1 MSKYLKTKKGSL
13 ESAVLEAM
21 SPAQQAAIAI
31 SKKEKEKEKSENNY
45 IHAAKMAK
53 EKGEKTFTIGGK
65 QYDVEETL
73 KTEKLVG
80 GQKKLDKD
88 KDGDI
93 DGKDFAAMRKA
104 KKEEMDPTDHVKK
117 KGDKY
122 CVYNADGSIAKEF
135 DNKEDADK
143 YAIDNHDKIM
153 ATAKKEEVEL
163 DEGYS
168 AKQIK
173 MAIGIASDKRY
184 AGGNYSGA
192 VKAIEK
198 IKKGLS
204 DHKQVAAVL
213 KRQNESLAQQ
223 AARHITNMWQEAA
236 KKAENAKPSKLMGT
250 KEAMCE
256 DCGKEPCVCKSE
268 DDKQSMT
275 GKPMAKVE
283 VSPKESKAK

>member
-1 MSKYLKTKKGSL
+1 MSKYLKTKEGSI

-117 KGDKY
+117 KGDKF

-143 YAIDNHDKIM
+143 YAIANHDKMM
-153 ATAKKEEVEL
+153 ATAKKE
-163 DEGYS
+163 
-168 AKQIK
+168 
-173 MAIGIASDKRY
+173 
-184 AGGNYSGA
+184 
-192 VKAIEK
+192 VK
-198 IKKGLS
+198 
-204 DHKQVAAVL
+204 
-213 KRQNESLAQQ
+213 ESVRPTLAQL
-223 AARHITNMWQEAA
+223 AAKHISDMWSEAA
-236 KKAENAKPSKLMGT
+236 KKVEGA
-250 KEAMCE
+250 
-256 DCGKEPCVCKSE
+256 E
-268 DDKQSMT
+268 DDTPAYLSGKGKKESKEDETTMT
-275 GKPMAKVE
+275 GKPMNKIETKVKD
-283 VSPKESKAK
+283 KED

>member
-1 MSKYLKTKKGSL
+1 MSKYLKTKEGSL

-31 SKKEKEKEKSENNY
+31 SKKEKEQKENNY

-65 QYDVEETL
+65 EYDVEEAL
-73 KTEKLVG
+73 ATETNKNDKSDDGDGMDAV
-80 GQKKLDKD
+80 QPKAVKKKFADRKD
-88 KDGDI
+88 KDIDNDGDV
-93 DGKDFAAMRKA
+93 DDSDKFLHKRRKA
-104 KKEEMDPTDHVKK
+104 VSK
-117 KGDKY
+117 
-122 CVYNADGSIAKEF
+122 SI
-135 DNKEDADK
+135 N
-143 YAIDNHDKIM
+143 
-153 ATAKKEEVEL
+153 KEEVEL

-184 AGGNYSGA
+184 AGGNMTGA
-192 VKAIEK
+192 VDAIEK

-256 DCGKEPCVCKSE
+256 DCGKEPCACKSE
-268 DDKQSMT
+268 DDKKSMT